1 MYVIVLLKILSISWI
16 ILMEENVSKRIIII
30 FVLCVFLLLFHSL
43 DQFLW
48 FYFVII
54 TFHCHTHLSILNMS
68 TYPSLPPSLPPLPP
82 LLPSLSL
89 CSSIFLSLPPFLSF
103 YLSLYLSLPLSFSSS
118 LNRSEEYGHVNESG
132 EVDT

>member
-48 FYFVII
+48 FHFVII

-68 TYPSLPPSLPPLPP
+68 TYPSLPPLSPPSSP
-82 LLPSLSL
+82 LSPPSLSVPL
-89 CSSIFLSLPPFLSF
+89 SFCLSLPPSPSIFPSI
-103 YLSLYLSLPLSFSSS
+103 SPPLPL
-118 LNRSEEYGHVNESG
+118 LLP
-132 EVDT
+132 

>member
-48 FYFVII
+48 FHFVII

-68 TYPSLPPSLPPLPP
+68 TYPSLPPLSPPSSPLSPPLSLFLYLFVSPSLP
-82 LLPSLSL
+82 LL
-89 CSSIFLSLPPFLSF
+89 LSF
-103 YLSLYLSLPLSFSSS
+103 PLSLPLSLSSS
-118 LNRSEEYGHVNESG
+118 LNRSEEYGHVNES
-132 EVDT
+132 